1 MDARAVSIRFV
12 IPLEL
17 TTPASIAKYDIAIT
31 ATADAI
37 AILVHSDS
45 GIGVLIELNSPGA

>member
-1 MDARAVSIRFV
+1 MEARAVSMRRV
-12 IPLEL
+12 ITLEF

-37 AILVHSDS
+37 AILVHSVGS
-45 GIGVLIELNSPGA
+45 IEFPVGRTSPGA